1 MTDNNR
7 RAGAA
12 RLLASGALALALLLS
27 GCGDGSGGSPAPSPA
42 PTPAPSPTP
51 TPTPAPTPTPTSRA
65 AQVERDVLPVTVNP
79 ALPSNDVANFEINPD
94 PAVAPKG
101 RLFVMLPGT
110 GAAPRNYRTV
120 VRTGAARGYHGIGLT
135 YVNGTAVAELC
146 SVSTTDL
153 DCAGNAR
160 REIITG
166 ENVSALV
173 AVNADSAVAGRLAAL
188 LAYLNRTYPAEG
200 WGQFLSGT
208 AVNWSLVTVA
218 GHSQG
223 AGHAGYMAK
232 LYSLDRSVM
241 FSGPADVPAAGQ
253 AAARWLSQPN
263 VTPLTRQYGFIH
275 SDDEIVPYALARA
288 NWTAIGFG
296 NAAPFLVD
304 GAASPFGGGNLFYTQ
319 AAPAIAAGSRH
330 SSPVA
335 DGLIPLNAQGTPVYA
350 GIWSYMAF
358 P

>member
-1 MTDNNR
+1 M
-7 RAGAA
+7 
-12 RLLASGALALALLLS
+12 L
-27 GCGDGSGGSPAPSPA
+27 PA
-42 PTPAPSPTP
+42 
-51 TPTPAPTPTPTSRA
+51 
-65 AQVERDVLPVTVNP
+65 TVNS
-79 ALPSNDVANFEINPD
+79 ALPAGDSAYFEINPD

-101 RLFVMLPGT
+101 RLFVFLPGT
-110 GAAPRNYRTV
+110 GASPRNYRTI

-146 SVSTTDL
+146 SISTTDL

-166 ENVSALV
+166 ENVSNLV
-173 AVNADSAVAGRLAAL
+173 AVNNDSAVAGRLAAL
-188 LAYLNRTYPAEG
+188 LAYLERTYPAEG
-200 WGQFLSGT
+200 WGQFLSGN
-208 AVNWSLVTVA
+208 AINWTLVTVA

-232 LYSLDRSVM
+232 LYTLDRAVM

-253 AAARWLSQPN
+253 TAARWFSLPN
-263 VTPLTRQYGFIH
+263 LTPLSRQFGFTHI
-275 SDDEIVPYALARA
+275 DDEVVPYVLART
-288 NWTAIGFG
+288 NWTATGFG
-296 NAAPFLVD
+296 NAAPFLID
-304 GAASPFGGGNLFYTQ
+304 GASSPFGGGNLFYTQ
-319 AAPAIAAGSRH
+319 AAPAFPAGSRH